1 MATTLGQD
9 QQGHT
14 VQVQHGVELAGQ
26 IVSCVLEGNDE
37 SMRRPGDAR
46 ECSVSCCEVVLC
58 VVQVLKD
65 LTDQEATWHSV
76 NRVLDISTRKQ
87 LHNHQDQTFLYLTT
101 LCYPADQL
109 ISLTSKV
116 TILSPS
122 PNYQSYLTM
131 LEQTLENLAEADQDQ
146 VPWTDP
152 GLMDKETDRDSSLAS
167 SEAE

>member
-1 MATTLGQD
+1 M
-9 QQGHT
+9 
-14 VQVQHGVELAGQ
+14 
-26 IVSCVLEGNDE
+26 
-37 SMRRPGDAR
+37 
-46 ECSVSCCEVVLC
+46 SCCEVVLC

-87 LHNHQDQTFLYLTT
+87 LHNHQDPNFLFLTTLFST

>member
-26 IVSCVLEGNDE
+26 IVSCALEGNDE

-76 NRVLDISTRKQ
+76 NRVLDISTRNQ
-87 LHNHQDQTFLYLTT
+87 LHNHQDPNFLFLTTLFST
-101 LCYPADQL
+101 LCYPAADLLDQQGHHPL
-109 ISLTSKV
+109 SLSQLPV
-116 TILSPS
+116 L
-122 PNYQSYLTM
+122 PNYAGAGLG
-131 LEQTLENLAEADQDQ
+131 E
-146 VPWTDP
+146 P
-152 GLMDKETDRDSSLAS
+152 GRS
-167 SEAE
+167 